1 MKQTVAYN
9 YDSYNQTMTEEL
21 CQSLKAVQGGDD
33 VPRVLIVYETDNTN
47 REKIF
52 VFINNTSMRS
62 EF

>member
-1 MKQTVAYN
+1 MKQITAYN

-33 VPRVLIVYETDNTN
+33 VPRVLIVYETNNTN

-52 VFINNTSMRS
+52 LLGRG
-62 EF
+62 